1 MRAERPGEELFR
13 LRRACE
19 KALSGAPSVRVKIC
33 GLARAEDAVHALRAG
48 ADYLGIVLCDGPR
61 KRTLEEASEIIAAA
75 RVENPHVPVLAVV
88 RNPGEDLARQVL
100 AAGFDGL
107 QLHGTENEPT
117 FALIREWHPTALLW
131 KALGIRS
138 ETDLLRAEGYA
149 HADTV
154 LIEPET
160 KGQPLPLSFVEN
172 VSEVRRLA
180 VAGGLTPENVGETVR
195 ATRPYVVD
203 VSGGVE
209 ASPGVKDHAKVEA
222 FITNAKAAAR

>member
-1 MRAERPGEELFR
+1 
-13 LRRACE
+13 
-19 KALSGAPSVRVKIC
+19 APSVRVKIC
-33 GLARAEDAVHALRAG
+33 GIARAEDAVHAVRAG

-75 RVENPHVPVLAVV
+75 RVENRHVPVLAVV
-88 RNPGEDLARQVL
+88 RDPSEDFARQVL

-160 KGQPLPLSFVEN
+160 KGQPLGVPLPYVEG
-172 VSEVRRLA
+172 VAADRRLG
-180 VAGGLTPENVGETVR
+180 VAGGLTPENVGEIVR
-195 ATRPYVVD
+195 GARPYVVD

-209 ASPGVKDHAKVEA
+209 A
-222 FITNAKAAAR
+222 